1 MLLVFYYSTFYFTT
15 IQIYLGIDN
24 KLKSFYIYFTFLPD
38 QKEESYTW
46 ALNCIKEL
54 FSKLNTP
61 TIIIRPGVIA
71 TDCDQA
77 LRNAITIVFPES
89 PALLYAWHANKNI

>member
-1 MLLVFYYSTFYFTT
+1 MLLVFYYSTPYFKT
-15 IQIYLGIDN
+15 ILIYLGIDN
-24 KLKSFYIYFTFLPD
+24 NLKSFYICFAFLPD
-38 QKEESYTW
+38 QKEELYTW

-61 TIIIRPGVIA
+61 IIIISLGIIA

-77 LRNAITIVFPES
+77 LRNTITIVFLES
-89 PALLYAWHANKNI
+89 SALLYA